1 MAHNNTKLMDEQHQ
15 RWCAVCH
22 DVGFSVR
29 VAVAPQADLV
39 MHVTCHACAQ
49 IVAEIQERREFLEV
63 MQSAGKAGEYE
74 AKTKG
79 EIAQRL
85 KELEKLGFDV
95 KSSRPQKGKDPNR
108 VHIG

>member
-1 MAHNNTKLMDEQHQ
+1 MEEEHQ
-15 RWCAVCH
+15 WRVVCH
-22 DVGFSVR
+22 DAGFNIR

-39 MHVTCHACAQ
+39 MHVTCHACTQ